1 MGGGIIWSTPA
12 SAHVKWFCDYN
23 VFTRPR
29 ALNLVWSSD
38 FRHVLLLGIG
48 ILMVACITEGLTI
61 GAFLLDGIDEL
72 SAMVEGQ
79 FETLFRACYGAFF
92 ICLWTL
98 GDIILTPELKTGI
111 AFVPWLQL
119 SIAIGML
126 WRPTMVWSAGGIVVL
141 YALGVREY
149 GLYHMLDYPIF
160 LTAAAYIAMIGLN
173 RTWFGLRPMD
183 VLRWGA
189 AITLMWASVEKWAYP
204 QWTYP
209 LFIIHPHMG
218 LGFSPPFYMCAAGF
232 VEFSLAFAMLW
243 TPLVRRSAAVILMA
257 MFLGAI
263 GPFGKIDAIGHA
275 PIIIVLLAVAI
286 DHHGRGAR
294 RPVAV
299 APVVYCAALAATIAC
314 YYGLHVLLFGAAA
327 TPA

>member
-1 MGGGIIWSTPA
+1 MASLLWSNAA
-12 SAHVKWFCDYN
+12 SAHVKWFCAYN

-29 ALNLVWSSD
+29 ALDLVWTSN
-38 FRHVLLLGIG
+38 FRDVLLLGVG
-48 ILMVACITEGLTI
+48 ILLVACIVEGLKI
-61 GAFLLDGIDEL
+61 GELLLDGINEFSTL
-72 SAMVEGQ
+72 IEGQ
-79 FETLFRACYGAFF
+79 IETLMRASYGAFF

-98 GDIILTPELKTGI
+98 GDIILTPELKTHV
-111 AFVPWLQL
+111 AFIPWLQL

-126 WRPTMVWSAGGIVVL
+126 WRPTMVWSAGGIAIL
-141 YALGVREY
+141 YAWGIRDY

-160 LTAAAYIAMIGLN
+160 LTSAAYLAMVGSG
-173 RTWFGLRPMD
+173 RTWFDLRPLD

-209 LFIIHPHMG
+209 LFVIHPDMAMG
-218 LGFSPPFYMCAAGF
+218 LSRRFYMCAAGF
-232 VEFSLAFAMLW
+232 AEFSLAFAMLW
-243 TPLVRRSAAVILMA
+243 TPLVRRSAAVILLA
-257 MFLGAI
+257 MFIGAI

-275 PIIIVLLAVAI
+275 PIIVVLLAVAV
-286 DHHGRGAR
+286 DQRPREAR
-294 RPVAV
+294 KPVAL
-299 APVVYCAALAATIAC
+299 APVAYCLALASTVAC